1 MTVRDEFF
9 WLGEINKATLV
20 INSRQG
26 LLPMPIAE
34 EAAKALREV
43 LADGDADPTKR
54 AKTYITFE
62 PLMLKKADPVITL
75 MHAGRSSQDMHATYR
90 SAILRDH
97 VLEVGDALNAVLDT

>member
-26 LLPMPIAE
+26 LLPMPIAK

-54 AKTYITFE
+54 AKE
-62 PLMLKKADPVITL
+62 SLHKRWVIC
-75 MHAGRSSQDMHATYR
+75 Y
-90 SAILRDH
+90 
-97 VLEVGDALNAVLDT
+97 N

>member
-1 MTVRDEFF
+1 MRFHNSEAALDLIKLVVGSGDE
-9 WLGEINKATLV
+9 LMLSLIHIL

-26 LLPMPIAE
+26 LLPMPIAK

-62 PLMLKKADPVITL
+62 
-75 MHAGRSSQDMHATYR
+75 H
-90 SAILRDH
+90 
-97 VLEVGDALNAVLDT
+97 

>member
-26 LLPMPIAE
+26 LLPMPIAK

-62 PLMLKKADPVITL
+62 PLMLKKADP
-75 MHAGRSSQDMHATYR
+75 AGRTHQKLSNEPRYR
-90 SAILRDH
+90 SPFI
-97 VLEVGDALNAVLDT
+97 GDLTRGTF

>member
-43 LADGDADPTKR
+43 LADGDADPTTVNAQKS
-54 AKTYITFE
+54 
-62 PLMLKKADPVITL
+62 
-75 MHAGRSSQDMHATYR
+75 RS
-90 SAILRDH
+90 RDH
-97 VLEVGDALNAVLDT
+97 ADARRPFQPGYARNLSFCHSSRPCSRSR

>member
-26 LLPMPIAE
+26 LLPMPIAK

-54 AKTYITFE
+54 A
-62 PLMLKKADPVITL
+62 
-75 MHAGRSSQDMHATYR
+75 
-90 SAILRDH
+90 
-97 VLEVGDALNAVLDT
+97 

>member
-62 PLMLKKADPVITL
+62 PLMLKKKKKS
-75 MHAGRSSQDMHATYR
+75 RS
-90 SAILRDH
+90 RDH
-97 VLEVGDALNAVLDT
+97 ADARRPFQPGYARNLSFCHSSRPCSRSR

>member
-26 LLPMPIAE
+26 LLPMPIAK

-75 MHAGRSSQDMHATYR
+75 MHADVPVRICMRLIAPLSSETMFSKSVMH
-90 SAILRDH
+90 
-97 VLEVGDALNAVLDT
+97 

>member
-26 LLPMPIAE
+26 LLPMPIAK

-62 PLMLKKADPVITL
+62 PLSGSYTNLYIA
-75 MHAGRSSQDMHATYR
+75 SQF
-90 SAILRDH
+90 
-97 VLEVGDALNAVLDT
+97 ALQ

>member
-26 LLPMPIAE
+26 LLPMPIAK

-75 MHAGRSSQDMHATYR
+75 MHRPDVPVRICMRLIAPLSSETMFSKSVMH
-90 SAILRDH
+90 
-97 VLEVGDALNAVLDT
+97 

>member
-26 LLPMPIAE
+26 LLPMPIAK

-75 MHAGRSSQDMHATYR
+75 MHAGRPVRICMRLIAPLSSETMFSKSVMH
-90 SAILRDH
+90 
-97 VLEVGDALNAVLDT
+97 

>member
-26 LLPMPIAE
+26 LLPMPIAK

-54 AKTYITFE
+54 AKTYITFD
-62 PLMLKKADPVITL
+62 PLMLKKSGSGHYFDARRTFQSGYACDLSLRYPQRPCS
-75 MHAGRSSQDMHATYR
+75 RSR
-90 SAILRDH
+90 
-97 VLEVGDALNAVLDT
+97 

>member
-75 MHAGRSSQDMHATYR
+75 MHAGRSSRICTQLIVLPFFATMF
-90 SAILRDH
+90 SKSVTH
-97 VLEVGDALNAVLDT
+97 

>member
-54 AKTYITFE
+54 AKE
-62 PLMLKKADPVITL
+62 
-75 MHAGRSSQDMHATYR
+75 
-90 SAILRDH
+90 
-97 VLEVGDALNAVLDT
+97 AL

>member
-26 LLPMPIAE
+26 LLPMLIAE

-75 MHAGRSSQDMHATYR
+75 MHCRPFQPGYARNLSFCHSSRPCSRSR
-90 SAILRDH
+90 
-97 VLEVGDALNAVLDT
+97 

>member
-62 PLMLKKADPVITL
+62 PLMLKKADRPFQPGYARNL
-75 MHAGRSSQDMHATYR
+75 SFCHSSRPCSRSR
-90 SAILRDH
+90 
-97 VLEVGDALNAVLDT
+97 

>member
-54 AKTYITFE
+54 AKTYITFGTVNAQ
-62 PLMLKKADPVITL
+62 KS
-75 MHAGRSSQDMHATYR
+75 RS
-90 SAILRDH
+90 RDH
-97 VLEVGDALNAVLDT
+97 ADARRPFQPGDARNLSFCPFFATMFSKSVTH